1 MKDQLYKMMKQVG
14 DPTVFTEMLN
24 EVQSQIDAEEA
35 AKEQRDVNLDN
46 ARAALCEALVCY
58 CEELFNIEEE
68 HAGEH
73 DEMVDKFYELLAAS
87 EGELLAYMNFMD
99 GLKKFEASHRPAQLK
114 HGSCS
119 CSGHCNH
126 GSCSCG
132 GHCNHGSEPEKTID
146 TPEAHIEV
154 HKIPVRKD
162 IDVDTVIN
170 EFLKSLQ

>member
-68 HAGEH
+68 HAGGH

-114 HGSCS
+114 HDA
-119 CSGHCNH
+119 
-126 GSCSCG
+126 CSCG